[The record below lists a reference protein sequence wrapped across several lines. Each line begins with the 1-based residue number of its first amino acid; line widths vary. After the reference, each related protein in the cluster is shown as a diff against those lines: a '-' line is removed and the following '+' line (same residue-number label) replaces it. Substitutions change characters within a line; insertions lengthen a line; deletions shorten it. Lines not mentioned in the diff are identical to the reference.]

1 MELYIVEYES
11 EMETGTIE
19 VYASNKDEAE
29 LLSMLE
35 LQDDSIE
42 IIEVYLN

>member
-1 MELYIVEYES
+1 MELYIIEYES
-11 EMETGTIE
+11 EMEVGTVE
-19 VYASNKDEAE
+19 VYASDKTEAE
-29 LLSMLE
+29 LLGRLE

>member
-11 EMETGTIE
+11 EMEVGSIE
-19 VYASNKDEAE
+19 VYASNEVEAE
-29 LLSMLE
+29 LLGRLE